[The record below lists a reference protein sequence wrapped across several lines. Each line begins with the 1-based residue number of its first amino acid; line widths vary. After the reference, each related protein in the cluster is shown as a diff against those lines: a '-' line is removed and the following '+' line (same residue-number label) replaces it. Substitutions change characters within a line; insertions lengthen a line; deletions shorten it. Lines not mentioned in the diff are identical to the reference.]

1 MKIFVTGGTG
11 FVGTRLVARLRKEGH
26 EMLILTRSAPQT
38 GKPAEGMRFIQGDPS
53 KPGPWQAE
61 AAGCDAAVNL
71 AGSSIFSRWTKKR
84 KTLILESR
92 IATTRHLVEA
102 MLKSAK
108 PMTLVS
114 ASAVG
119 FYGFHGDE
127 ELDERSEPGRDFL
140 AEVTKAWEGEA
151 AKASAA
157 GGRVVIARF
166 GIVLGEAGALGQMK
180 RLFKMFIGG
189 PLGSGRQ
196 WFPWIHVDDLVEA
209 IVFLVRRQEM
219 SGPVNLCSPNPVRNR
234 ELAKA
239 LGRALHRPSF
249 VRAPGFMIRL
259 VLGPF
264 GNVILRGQKV
274 LPRKLLDAGFRF
286 RYPAIDEALADVLT
300 KKETGA

>member
-1 MKIFVTGGTG
+1 MRIFVTGGTG
-11 FVGTRLVARLRKEGH
+11 FVGTRLVARLRKEGR
-26 EMLILTRSAPQT
+26 EVLVLTRSAPQT
-38 GKPAEGMRFIQGDPS
+38 SERAEGLRFIHGDPS

-61 AAGCDAAVNL
+61 AAGCDAVVNL

-119 FYGFHGDE
+119 FYGFHADE
-127 ELDERSEPGRDFL
+127 ELDERSEPGWDFL

-151 AKASAA
+151 AKAAAA

-196 WFPWIHVDDLVEA
+196 WFSWIHVDDLVEA
-209 IVFLVRRQEM
+209 IVFLVRCQEM

-239 LGRALHRPSF
+239 LGRALHRPSL